1 MKALAVKTIA
11 HYRIVEPIGA
21 GGMGAVYKAYD
32 NNLQR
37 VVALKLLPPEYVS
50 QQDRR
55 RRFFQEARAASALNH
70 PHILTVYEVGE
81 DEGRPYIAM
90 EYIEGETL
98 RQKIKNNGLQLRET
112 LDIAIQIA
120 AGLARAH
127 ELGIIHRDLKP
138 ENLMLSRDGYAK
150 ILDFGLAKLVAER
163 DRALVADSDQKT
175 LIRGVQTQSG
185 TLMGTVNYMA
195 PEQLLG
201 QRVDRRCDVFSFGVV
216 LCEMLTG
223 AAPFVHDNRIDTMH
237 AILHGAPQFPGDGR
251 PQLPFEVQRV
261 LTKALAKNPKERY
274 QTIGELAAE
283 LKQIKR
289 DLDLGKT
296 LPVASATRLVLKRV
310 AAATRGVDYE
320 RELNEAQFKA
330 VTTTEGPLLIVA
342 GAGTG
347 KTRTLVYRVAR
358 LVEIG
363 V

>member
-1 MKALAVKTIA
+1 MKPLPVSTIA

-32 NNLQR
+32 NKLQR
-37 VVALKLLPPEYVS
+37 IVALKLLPPEYVS
-50 QQDRR
+50 QEDRR

-81 DEGRPYIAM
+81 DDGRPYIAM

-98 RQKIKNNGLQLRET
+98 RHKIKNNGLKLTEA

-138 ENLMLSRDGYAK
+138 ENLMFSRDGYAK

-163 DRALVADSDQKT
+163 ERALVADSEQKT
-175 LIRGVQTQSG
+175 LIRGIQTQSG

-237 AILHGAPQFPGDGR
+237 A
-251 PQLPFEVQRV
+251 
-261 LTKALAKNPKERY
+261 
-274 QTIGELAAE
+274 
-283 LKQIKR
+283 
-289 DLDLGKT
+289 
-296 LPVASATRLVLKRV
+296 
-310 AAATRGVDYE
+310 
-320 RELNEAQFKA
+320 
-330 VTTTEGPLLIVA
+330 
-342 GAGTG
+342 
-347 KTRTLVYRVAR
+347 
-358 LVEIG
+358 
-363 V
+363 

>member
-1 MKALAVKTIA
+1 MKPLPVKTIA

-32 NNLQR
+32 TKLQR
-37 VVALKLLPPEYVS
+37 VVALKVLPPEYVS
-50 QQDRR
+50 QEDRR
-55 RRFFQEARAASALNH
+55 RRFFQEARSASALNH
-70 PHILTVYEVGE
+70 PHILTIYEVGE
-81 DEGRPYIAM
+81 DDGRPYIAM

-98 RQKIKNNGLQLRET
+98 RQKIKNGLQVKEI

-150 ILDFGLAKLVAER
+150 ILDFGLAKLVPDRE
-163 DRALVADSDQKT
+163 RALVADSEQKT

-223 AAPFVHDNRIDTMH
+223 TAPFVHDNRIDTMH
-237 AILHGAPQFPGDGR
+237 AILHRPPQFPGDDR
-251 PQLPFEVQRV
+251 PQLPSEVQRI
-261 LTKALAKNPKERY
+261 LTKALAKAPKERY
-274 QTIGELAAE
+274 QSISELCEE
-283 LKQIKR
+283 LKIIKR
-289 DLDLGKT
+289 DLDL
-296 LPVASATRLVLKRV
+296 
-310 AAATRGVDYE
+310 
-320 RELNEAQFKA
+320 
-330 VTTTEGPLLIVA
+330 
-342 GAGTG
+342 
-347 KTRTLVYRVAR
+347 
-358 LVEIG
+358 
-363 V
+363 

>member
-1 MKALAVKTIA
+1 MKPLPVKTIA

-32 NNLQR
+32 TKLQR
-37 VVALKLLPPEYVS
+37 VVALKVLPPEYVS
-50 QQDRR
+50 QEDRR

-81 DEGRPYIAM
+81 DDGRPYIAM

-98 RQKIKNNGLQLRET
+98 RQKMKSGLQVKEV

-163 DRALVADSDQKT
+163 ERALAADSEQKT
-175 LIRGVQTQSG
+175 LIRGVQTESG

-223 AAPFVHDNRIDTMH
+223 AIARR
-237 AILHGAPQFPGDGR
+237 R
-251 PQLPFEVQRV
+251 PAG
-261 LTKALAKNPKERY
+261 T
-274 QTIGELAAE
+274 
-283 LKQIKR
+283 
-289 DLDLGKT
+289 
-296 LPVASATRLVLKRV
+296 PVRSATNP
-310 AAATRGVDYE
+310 G
-320 RELNEAQFKA
+320 Q
-330 VTTTEGPLLIVA
+330 
-342 GAGTG
+342 GA
-347 KTRTLVYRVAR
+347 R
-358 LVEIG
+358 
-363 V
+363 

>member
-1 MKALAVKTIA
+1 MKPLPVQTIA
-11 HYRIVEPIGA
+11 HYRIIAPIGA

-32 NNLQR
+32 NKLQR
-37 VVALKLLPPEYVS
+37 IVALKLLPSEYVS

-70 PHILTVYEVGE
+70 PHILTIYEVGE

-90 EYIEGETL
+90 EYVQGETL
-98 RQKIKNNGLQLRET
+98 RQKIASNTLQLRET

-120 AGLARAH
+120 AGLERAH

-163 DRALVADSDQKT
+163 DRALVADSEQKT
-175 LIRGVQTQSG
+175 LVLGVETESG

-223 AAPFVHDNRIDTMH
+223 AAPFVHENRIDTMH
-237 AILHGAPQFPGDGR
+237 AILHREPKFPD
-251 PQLPFEVQRV
+251 PTQPHIPAEILRV
-261 LTKALAKNPKERY
+261 LSRALAKTPKDRY
-274 QTIGELAAE
+274 QTINELADE
-283 LKQIKR
+283 LKTIKR
-289 DLDLGKT
+289 NLELGKT
-296 LPVASATRLVLKRV
+296 LPVAPQPRTKLVLKRTADSSRV
-310 AAATRGVDYE
+310 IDYE
-320 RELNEAQFKA
+320 KELNEAQFK
-330 VTTTEGPLLIVA
+330 
-342 GAGTG
+342 
-347 KTRTLVYRVAR
+347 
-358 LVEIG
+358 
-363 V
+363 